1 MGVARHVIIL
11 RLANLIAC
19 CFKEQTMLNNP
30 KSVSGQYGSRTLT
43 LETGRVAKQA
53 HGSVLATYGDVV
65 VLAAVVSD
73 YSPKPGAD
81 FFPLMV
87 DYREKFYAAGKIPG
101 GFFKREGPPTERET
115 LTCRLIDRP
124 IRPLFPKGYQHETIV
139 TIHTISADASG
150 TTDVVAMIA
159 ASAAL
164 SISDIPFDGPIG
176 GVRVGRIDGK
186 LVANPTQEELED
198 SDINV
203 LVAGTAEAI
212 MMVEGGADEVPEAE
226 MLAALEFAHEQIK
239 GNVAMQQELVAKAG
253 VPTRELSLPE
263 VNTELQAK
271 IAEIATTP
279 MTEAGQVK
287 EKMARYAAIDQ
298 VVADTLEQLELDDDQ
313 KGEAKE
319 LLHSLESGIMR
330 NLVLDKGMRAD
341 GRDTKTVREIE
352 IDVAMLPR
360 THGSTLFTRGET
372 QAIVTTTLGTKE
384 DNQRIDA
391 LEGNSIRNFMLHY
404 NFPPFS
410 VGEARP
416 GRPPSRREKGHGAL
430 AQRALE
436 PVLPDHADFP
446 YTIRIVS
453 DITESNGSSSMA
465 SVCGGALS
473 MMDAGVPI
481 KRPVAGIAMGLIKE
495 GDRAAILSDI
505 LGVEDHLG
513 DMDFKVC
520 GTSEGITALQMDIKI
535 TGITTELMA
544 EAMEQARQG
553 RLHILDVMNEA
564 LAAPRDSMSPYA
576 PRITTVRVPMD
587 KVREVIGAGGKVVR
601 AIVEQCGVKVDI
613 EDDGT
618 INVASTDQAAADKAV
633 AMINAIVAE
642 PEIGAIYPGTV
653 KKIMD
658 FGAFVEFLPGKDG
671 LVHIS
676 QLADHR
682 VAQVTDILKEGDEIH
697 VKVLEVD
704 RQGKVR
710 LSKREADAD
719 MAKQAEQAG

>member
-1 MGVARHVIIL
+1 
-11 RLANLIAC
+11 
-19 CFKEQTMLNNP
+19 MLNNP
-30 KSVSGQYGSRTLT
+30 KSVSAEYGRKTLT

-139 TIHTISADASG
+139 TIHTLSADASG

-164 SISDIPFDGPIG
+164 SISDIPFDGPIS
-176 GVRVGRIDGK
+176 GVRVGRINGE
-186 LVANPTQEELED
+186 LVANPTMEELEN
-198 SDINV
+198 SDINM

-212 MMVEGGADEVPEAE
+212 MMVEGGANEVPEAD
-226 MLAALEFAHEQIK
+226 MLAALEYAHTQIK
-239 GNVAMQQELVAKAG
+239 SGVALQQQLVEQAG
-253 VPTRELSLPE
+253 VPTREVAIAE
-263 VNTELQAK
+263 VNEELKSK
-271 IAEIATTP
+271 IAEIASAP
-279 MTEAGQVK
+279 MAEAGQVR
-287 EKMARYAAIDQ
+287 EKMARYAAIDK
-298 VVADTLEQLELDDDQ
+298 VIDDTLAQLDLDEDAV
-313 KGEAKE
+313 GEAKE
-319 LLHSLESGIMR
+319 LLHDLESTIMR
-330 NLVLDKGMRAD
+330 NLVLDKGIRAD

-352 IDVAMLPR
+352 IDVALLPR
-360 THGSTLFTRGET
+360 THGSALFTRGET

-410 VGEARP
+410 VGEARA

-430 AQRALE
+430 AQRAIE
-436 PVLPDHADFP
+436 PILPDHADFP

-473 MMDAGVPI
+473 LMDAGVPL

-520 GTSEGITALQMDIKI
+520 GTSEGVTALQMDIKI

-544 EAMEQARQG
+544 EALEQARQG
-553 RLHILDVMNEA
+553 RLHILDKMNQA
-564 LAAPRDSMSPYA
+564 LAAPRDAMSPYA
-576 PRITTVRVPMD
+576 PRITTVKVPAD

-601 AIVEQCGVKVDI
+601 AIVDECGVKVDI

-642 PEIGAIYPGTV
+642 PEIGTIYPGTV

-682 VAQVTDILKEGDEIH
+682 VAQVTDVLKEGDKIH

-719 MAKQAEQAG
+719 MAKQAEQNA

>member
-1 MGVARHVIIL
+1 M
-11 RLANLIAC
+11 
-19 CFKEQTMLNNP
+19 NP
-30 KSVSGQYGSRTLT
+30 KTASAQYGPKTLT
-43 LETGRVAKQA
+43 LETGRMAKQA
-53 HGSVLATYGDVV
+53 HGSVLATYGDVM
-65 VLAAVVSD
+65 VLASVVSD
-73 YSPKPGAD
+73 YAPKPGAD

-101 GFFKREGPPTERET
+101 GFFKREGRPTERET

-124 IRPLFPKGYQHETIV
+124 IRPLFPKGYQNETIV
-139 TIHTISADASG
+139 TINVLSADDSG
-150 TTDVVAMIA
+150 HADVVSMIA
-159 ASAAL
+159 SSAAL
-164 SISDIPFDGPIG
+164 SISDIPFAGPVSC
-176 GVRVGRIDGK
+176 VRVGRIGGT
-186 LVANPTQEELED
+186 LLANPTMTQMEE
-198 SDINV
+198 SDIDM

-212 MMVEGGADEVPEAE
+212 MMVEGGAREVSEAD
-226 MLAALEFAHEQIK
+226 MLAALNFAHDQIRH
-239 GNVAMQQELVAKAG
+239 GVALQAQLVAQAG
-253 VPTRELSLPE
+253 VPKRPVAAADTDAALKAR
-263 VNTELQAK
+263 
-271 IAEIATTP
+271 IAELATGA
-279 MTEAGQVK
+279 MTDAVLVQ

-298 VVADTLEQLELDDDQ
+298 VIAGTIGKLGLADEQVPH
-313 KGEAKE
+313 AKE
-319 LLHSLESGIMR
+319 LLHELEASVMR
-330 NLVLDKGMRAD
+330 NLVLDKGLRAD
-341 GRDTKTVREIE
+341 GRDTRTVRPIA
-352 IDVAMLPR
+352 IDVALLPR
-360 THGSTLFTRGET
+360 AHGSTLFTRGET
-372 QAIVTTTLGTKE
+372 QALVTTTLGTKE

-391 LEGNSIRNFMLHY
+391 LEGNSVRNFMLHY

-416 GRPPSRREKGHGAL
+416 GRPPGRREIGHGAL

-436 PVLPDHADFP
+436 AVLPDHAKFP
-446 YTIRIVS
+446 YTIRVVS
-453 DITESNGSSSMA
+453 DIMESNGSSSMA
-465 SVCGGALS
+465 SVCGGSLS
-473 MMDAGVPI
+473 LMDAGVPI

-495 GDRAAILSDI
+495 GERSAILSDI

-520 GTSEGITALQMDIKI
+520 GTRAGVTALQMDIKI
-535 TGITTELMA
+535 TGITAELMA
-544 EAMEQARQG
+544 QALEQARQG
-553 RLHILDVMNEA
+553 RLHILGKMDEA
-564 LAAPRDSMSPYA
+564 LAAPRDTMSPYA
-576 PRITTVRVPMD
+576 PRITTIKVPSD

-601 AIVEQCGVKVDI
+601 AIVDECGVKIDI

-618 INVASTDQAAADKAV
+618 INIASTDQAAADKAV
-633 AMINAIVAE
+633 GMIRAIVSE

-682 VAQVTDILKEGDEIH
+682 VAQVSDVLAEGDKIF

-719 MAKQAEQAG
+719 MAKEAEAG

>member
-1 MGVARHVIIL
+1 
-11 RLANLIAC
+11 
-19 CFKEQTMLNNP
+19 MLNNP
-30 KSVSGQYGSRTLT
+30 KSVSAEYGRKTLT

-139 TIHTISADASG
+139 TIHTLSADASG

-164 SISDIPFDGPIG
+164 SISDIPFDGPIS
-176 GVRVGRIDGK
+176 GVRVGRINGE
-186 LVANPTQEELED
+186 LVANPTMEELEN
-198 SDINV
+198 SDINM

-212 MMVEGGADEVPEAE
+212 MMVEGGANEVPEAD
-226 MLAALEFAHEQIK
+226 MLAALEYAHTQIK
-239 GNVAMQQELVAKAG
+239 SGVALQQQLVEQAG
-253 VPTRELSLPE
+253 VPTREVAIAE
-263 VNTELQAK
+263 VNEELKSK
-271 IAEIATTP
+271 IAEIASAP
-279 MTEAGQVK
+279 MAEAGQVR
-287 EKMARYAAIDQ
+287 EKMARYAAIDK
-298 VVADTLEQLELDDDQ
+298 VIDDTLAQLDLDEDAV
-313 KGEAKE
+313 GEAKE
-319 LLHSLESGIMR
+319 LLHDLESTIMR
-330 NLVLDKGMRAD
+330 NLVLDKGIRAD

-352 IDVAMLPR
+352 IDVALLPR
-360 THGSTLFTRGET
+360 THGSALFTRGET

-410 VGEARP
+410 VGEARA

-430 AQRALE
+430 AQRAIE
-436 PVLPDHADFP
+436 PILPDHADFP

-473 MMDAGVPI
+473 LMDAGVPL

-520 GTSEGITALQMDIKI
+520 GTSEGVTALQMDIKI

-544 EAMEQARQG
+544 EALEQARQG
-553 RLHILDVMNEA
+553 RLHILDKMNQA
-564 LAAPRDSMSPYA
+564 LAAPRDAMSPYA
-576 PRITTVRVPMD
+576 PRITTVKVPAD

-601 AIVEQCGVKVDI
+601 AIVDECGVKVDI

-642 PEIGAIYPGTV
+642 PEIGTIYPGTV

-682 VAQVTDILKEGDEIH
+682 VAQVTDVLKEGDKIH

-719 MAKQAEQAG
+719 MAKQAEQNT

>member
-1 MGVARHVIIL
+1 
-11 RLANLIAC
+11 
-19 CFKEQTMLNNP
+19 MLNNP
-30 KSVSGQYGSRTLT
+30 KVVSSQYGSRTLT

-53 HGSVLATYGDVV
+53 HGSVLATYGEVV
-65 VLAAVVSD
+65 VLACVVSD

-139 TIHTISADASG
+139 TIHTLSADASG

-164 SISDIPFDGPIG
+164 SISDIPFAGPIG

-186 LVANPTQEELED
+186 LVANPTQEELEE

-212 MMVEGGADEVPEAE
+212 MMVEGGAAEVPESE
-226 MLAALEFAHEQIK
+226 MLTALEFAHEQIK
-239 GNVAMQQELVAKAG
+239 GNVVMQQELVALAG
-253 VPTRELSLPE
+253 VPTRELAVIE
-263 VNTELQAK
+263 ENTELKERIVA
-271 IAEIATTP
+271 IASTP
-279 MTEAGQVK
+279 MTEAGQVQ
-287 EKMARYAAIDQ
+287 EKMARYAAVDK
-298 VVADTLEQLELDDDQ
+298 VVADTLAQLELDDEQ
-313 KGEAKE
+313 TGEAKE
-319 LLHSLESGIMR
+319 LLHGLESGIMR
-330 NLVLDKGMRAD
+330 NLVLDKGLRAD
-341 GRDTKTVREIE
+341 GRNTTTVRDIE
-352 IDVAMLPR
+352 IDMAFLPR
-360 THGSTLFTRGET
+360 THGSSLFTRGET

-473 MMDAGVPI
+473 MMDAGVPL

-495 GDRAAILSDI
+495 GDRSAILSDI

-544 EAMEQARQG
+544 AAMEQARQG
-553 RLHILDVMNEA
+553 RLHILGKMNEA
-564 LAAPRDSMSPYA
+564 LSAPRDTMSPYA
-576 PRITTVRVPMD
+576 PRITTVRVAPD

-601 AIVEQCGVKVDI
+601 AIVEQCGVKIDI

-618 INVASTDQAAADKAV
+618 INVASTDQAASDKAV

-682 VAQVTDILKEGDEIH
+682 VAQVTDILKEGDQIH

-719 MAKQAEQAG
+719 MAKKAEQTG